1 MVVLSKT
8 VHSEEACFSFG
19 VVFVE
24 KNLGGA
30 VMQEDF
36 LTEPFFL
43 RDSSSV
49 KVCRPRFQLVAPHF
63 CNQGCNLE
71 SEGDSESPV

>member
-19 VVFVE
+19 GVFVE

-30 VMQEDF
+30 VMQKDF
-36 LTEPFFL
+36 LTEPFF
-43 RDSSSV
+43 
-49 KVCRPRFQLVAPHF
+49 FA
-63 CNQGCNLE
+63 
-71 SEGDSESPV
+71 